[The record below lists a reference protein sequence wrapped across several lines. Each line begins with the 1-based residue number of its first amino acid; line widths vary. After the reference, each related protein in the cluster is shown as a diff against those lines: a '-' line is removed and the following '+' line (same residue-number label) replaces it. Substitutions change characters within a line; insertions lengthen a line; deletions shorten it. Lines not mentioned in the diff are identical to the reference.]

1 MPLERPPTSILQ
13 DASLFLDFDGTLIE
27 LAPTPGGIE
36 VGDEVRALLT
46 RLQQKMDGR
55 VALLSG
61 RAVADLRQHVH
72 PVNLAI
78 GGSHGLERMLANG
91 QVEATDPPAGLPA
104 AIREFRR
111 VGAQHPG
118 VLVEEKPAGVAL
130 HYRNAPNAEGICHR
144 TAQRVAGMTG
154 LQVQLGNMVVEL
166 KDSAGDKGQALAKF
180 MAEPPFEG
188 TRPVFL
194 GDDLTDEHAFAAAR
208 LMGGVGVL
216 VGPER
221 STAATF
227 RLEDVGDA
235 CRWLEQACGELE

>member
-1 MPLERPPTSILQ
+1 
-13 DASLFLDFDGTLIE
+13 
-27 LAPTPGGIE
+27 
-36 VGDEVRALLT
+36 
-46 RLQQKMDGR
+46 
-55 VALLSG
+55 
-61 RAVADLRQHVH
+61 
-72 PVNLAI
+72 
-78 GGSHGLERMLANG
+78 
-91 QVEATDPPAGLPA
+91 
-104 AIREFRR
+104 
-111 VGAQHPG
+111 
-118 VLVEEKPAGVAL
+118 
-130 HYRNAPNAEGICHR
+130 
-144 TAQRVAGMTG
+144 
-154 LQVQLGNMVVEL
+154 VQLGNMVVEL

-180 MAEPPFEG
+180 MAELPFEG